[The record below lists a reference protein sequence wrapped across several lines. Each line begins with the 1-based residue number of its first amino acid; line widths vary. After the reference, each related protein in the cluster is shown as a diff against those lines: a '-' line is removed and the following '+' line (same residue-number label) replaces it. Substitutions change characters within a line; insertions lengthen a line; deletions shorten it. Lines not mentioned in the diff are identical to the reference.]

1 MCSYLV
7 VGKNRYN
14 WWIPLFMLK
23 PLRKWFWQ
31 FEISNLLRCMWP
43 LNISEHLWK
52 SSHLNRGKTLNDR
65 AFSQRQCI
73 YRPSRTFPWGMIK
86 SSIYYTHCNSGW
98 KWSGWWR
105 GWWSLIHW
113 QCKWSQIIRIN
124 QAMDNFS
131 PRIIFQVEG
140 IGSGTD
146 FYFWSICYMSTYKCK
161 RHCREICLKARR
173 TKSKEKVNWILWKYF
188 SRFQYQILPHFSRL
202 CSSL

>member
-1 MCSYLV
+1 MNSFIHVEASSKMFSAIWNIKSLEMHVASEYLWTSL
-7 VGKNRYN
+7 KIFSFESRQNLKRSR
-14 WWIPLFMLK
+14 LFPKAVHLSA
-23 PLRKWFWQ
+23 L
-31 FEISNLLRCMWP
+31 SN
-43 LNISEHLWK
+43 I
-52 SSHLNRGKTLNDR
+52 
-65 AFSQRQCI
+65 
-73 YRPSRTFPWGMIK
+73 PWGMIK

-124 QAMDNFS
+124 EAMDNFS
-131 PRIIFQVEG
+131 HGMIFQVEG

-161 RHCREICLKARR
+161 RHCREICLKAKR

-188 SRFQYQILPHFSRL
+188 PRF
-202 CSSL
+202 